1 MKARGKSLLRQAA
14 GILIAVTGVFGAAA
28 LAQGSVGTTL
38 PSFSG
43 ALSTDFAT
51 IQAAPGAIADVYDPA
66 GSGESV
72 LRLTVRNGDVAPL
85 TPTANPRAQL
95 LSPPLIEPGDEFW
108 LATKFFLPRDLPRV
122 SGWMSLVSVYGAPYG
137 GPSPWGIKVEGDELV
152 WQRNG
157 SYGWDIPWR
166 MPLVKGRWVTL
177 LLHERFAR
185 DGWVEMWIDGRP
197 VRFFGRGGYN
207 PSRYAPTRRLRMATV
222 DSSNDRGPNAAKIM
236 QYREAGMFRSGTV
249 YFGPLQVEKV
259 GS

>member
-1 MKARGKSLLRQAA
+1 VRAQRKPLSGRV
-14 GILIAVTGVFGAAA
+14 AVVVALACTLGAAA
-28 LAQGSVGTTL
+28 GAQGSVGTTL

-43 ALSTDFAT
+43 AVSTDFAT

-72 LRLTVRNGDVAPL
+72 LRLTVRNGDVAPI

-95 LSPPLIEPGDEFW
+95 LSPPIIERGDEFW

-122 SGWMSLVSVYGAPYG
+122 TGWMSLVSVYGAPFD
-137 GPSPWGIKVEGDELV
+137 GPSPWQLKVEDDEFV

-166 MPLVKGRWVTL
+166 APLIKGRWVTL
-177 LLHERFAR
+177 VLHERFAA
-185 DGWVEMWIDGRP
+185 DGWVEMWFDGRP
-197 VRFFGRGGYN
+197 VRFFRRGTYN
-207 PSRYAPTRRLRMATV
+207 PSRHASTKRVRMATI

-259 GS
+259 GD

>member
-1 MKARGKSLLRQAA
+1 MRGRSLSFR
-14 GILIAVTGVFGAAA
+14 AAA
-28 LAQGSVGTTL
+28 LIGLACAVGVGAGAQGSVASPL
-38 PSFSG
+38 PVFSG
-43 ALSTDFAT
+43 AVSTDFAT

-72 LRLTVRNGDVAPL
+72 LRLRVRNGDVAPL

-122 SGWMSLVSVYGAPYG
+122 SGWMSLVSVYGAPFD
-137 GPSPWGIKVEGDELV
+137 GPSPWQIKVEGDELV

-166 MPLVKGRWVTL
+166 MPLAKGRWVSL

-197 VRFFGRGGYN
+197 AHFFGRGSYN
-207 PSRYAPTRRLRMATV
+207 PSRHSPTRRLRMATV
-222 DSSNDRGPNAAKIM
+222 DASNGRGPNAAKIM

-259 GS
+259 GG